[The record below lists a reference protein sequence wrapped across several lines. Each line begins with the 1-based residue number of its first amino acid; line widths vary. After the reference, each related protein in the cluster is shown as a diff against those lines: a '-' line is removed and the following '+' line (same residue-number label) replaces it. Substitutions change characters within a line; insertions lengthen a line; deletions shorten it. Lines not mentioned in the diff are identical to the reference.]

1 MKATTGVTT
10 QDRTW
15 YASGQPT
22 TRKIQQIECILSGMV
37 ADYFELQ
44 ANYTSLLLGHAQN
57 IRSLIYVFIAITTI
71 FIIAVAYLSTHAHRK
86 VSTSHSASSKNSTHQ
101 KDVKQQH

>member
-1 MKATTGVTT
+1 MLLGNYGQLLERYSVLN
-10 QDRTW
+10 
-15 YASGQPT
+15 ASYQ
-22 TRKIQQIECILSGMV
+22 EWLL
-37 ADYFELQ
+37 DYFELQ

-57 IRSLIYVFIAITTI
+57 IRSLIYVFIATTTI

-86 VSTSHSASSKNSTHQ
+86 VSTSHLASSKNSTNQ